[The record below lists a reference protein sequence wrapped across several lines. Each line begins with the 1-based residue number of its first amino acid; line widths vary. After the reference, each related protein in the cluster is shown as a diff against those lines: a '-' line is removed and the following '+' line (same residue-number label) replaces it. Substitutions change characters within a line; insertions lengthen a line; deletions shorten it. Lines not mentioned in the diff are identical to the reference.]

1 MICNE
6 SAHLSPAELT
16 WLISSTWLNM
26 HLINT
31 GCHHWY
37 LLCDYRAWITTIMK
51 HLHTMQSLIENH
63 LLICKILSPPTLWQN
78 NFIKHDIKCLVQIFL
93 NLINCLERESNIQ
106 QCEEIILR
114 KLMKYFCRRSKI
126 CQVSSSWIQASTH
139 QEDVTSIR
147 RSCQEVQRRQS
158 SIQAIWWVK

>member
-106 QCEEIILR
+106 QFKEIVLR
-114 KLMKYFCRRSKI
+114 KLMKYFAGGARSARYRPHGYKPPPTRKMSPASGGP
-126 CQVSSSWIQASTH
+126 VRKSSADSL
-139 QEDVTSIR
+139 
-147 RSCQEVQRRQS
+147 QS
-158 SIQAIWWVK
+158 RLYGE